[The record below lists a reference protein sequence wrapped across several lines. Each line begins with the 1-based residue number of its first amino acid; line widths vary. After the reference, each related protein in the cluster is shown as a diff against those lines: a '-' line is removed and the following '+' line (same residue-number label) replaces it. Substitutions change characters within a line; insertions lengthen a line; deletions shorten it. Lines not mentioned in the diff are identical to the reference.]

1 LGGYHGSLR
10 GGLQGLGVAYDIHI
24 TEDAGIAGSG
34 GRNFADKDLYE
45 DYSGTAGGY
54 GRTYSMTEYGGCGGG
69 SRN

>member
-1 LGGYHGSLR
+1 MIFI
-10 GGLQGLGVAYDIHI
+10 LQRMQ
-24 TEDAGIAGSG
+24 AGSG

-69 SRN
+69 NRN